1 MEVPLYT
8 LITQPAIECK
18 GKILCFTYAYTRMKK
33 GGGKASGC
41 FFCLGAPIRALSRAC
56 DLYVNCMSGC
66 ARRMP
71 AGAVVGGR
79 GFGGPATSMH
89 LRASSDR
96 SDGLVR
102 AASKQRRVA
111 PEPAEVGAAKKTV
124 RLSQAPAAVPARRKG
139 PAMVTIDEDAP
150 CEFGAC
156 PLKRPEQRSRG
167 AAVGG
172 LAARGGGFGAIKVGG
187 EAFESRP

>member
-1 MEVPLYT
+1 MFLCEKP
-8 LITQPAIECK
+8 TQ
-18 GKILCFTYAYTRMKK
+18 LRHAYRRMKK
-33 GGGKASGC
+33 GGRKTSRC

-56 DLYVNCMSGC
+56 DLYVSCMSGC

-79 GFGGPATSMH
+79 GFGGPATTMH

-96 SDGLVR
+96 ADDLVR

-111 PEPAEVGAAKKTV
+111 PEPADIGAAEKKV
-124 RLSQAPAAVPARRKG
+124 HVSLAPAAVPARRKR
-139 PAMVTIDEDAP
+139 PATMVTIAEDGP
-150 CEFGAC
+150 CEFRAC
-156 PLKRPEQRSRG
+156 PLKRPEQRTRG

-172 LAARGGGFGAIKVGG
+172 LAARGGGFGAIKVGS
-187 EAFESRP
+187 EAFESRA